1 MQILVIPRMR
11 WIIRIDRFVVGV
23 FQCCLMSF
31 VIHTLDNLLVENTTI
46 EKTQFLVDWKPIIT
60 ILQVC

>member
-1 MQILVIPRMR
+1 MPILAIPRMR

-23 FQCCLMSF
+23 FQCFLMSF

>member
-1 MQILVIPRMR
+1 MPILAIPRMR

-31 VIHTLDNLLVENTTI
+31 VIHTLDNLLVENTTL
-46 EKTQFLVDWKPIIT
+46 EKHNF
-60 ILQVC
+60 